1 MESAEKQ
8 ANPLTFNVMDLAVN
22 INNKRYS
29 AMYIQKEAINIVK
42 KKKKTHTDVEES
54 FRGNHNA

>member
-42 KKKKTHTDVEES
+42 KEKENTHRRRRK
-54 FRGNHNA
+54 F